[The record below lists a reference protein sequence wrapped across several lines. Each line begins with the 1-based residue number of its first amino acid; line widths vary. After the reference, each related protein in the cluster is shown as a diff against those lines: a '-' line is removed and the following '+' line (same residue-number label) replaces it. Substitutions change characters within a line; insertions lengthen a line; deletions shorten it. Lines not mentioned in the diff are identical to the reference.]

1 MSSKFNSVEVVFSY
15 ADFSLDVLF
24 NEILKLDLQLDVYF
38 IELYTGNRKIGSLR
52 PLYIDCKCEERFKQI
67 IFGLYNNIIS
77 VMSYLNINTD
87 LEDNKFRLV
96 ISKVLFIRS
105 S

>member
-1 MSSKFNSVEVVFSY
+1 MSSEFKSVEIVFSY
-15 ADFSLDVLF
+15 ADFSLDVLY
-24 NEILKLDLQLDVYF
+24 NEMLNFEIGVYF
-38 IELYTGNRKIGSLR
+38 IDLYTGNRKLGSLR

-77 VMSYLNINTD
+77 VLSYLNIDTD

-96 ISKVLFIRS
+96 ISKDLFIRS
-105 S
+105 N